1 VPDYIQTTNA
11 DANGNATLTLHQIAA
26 GLEWVIQQVGVA
38 VTPPTN
44 VVVSG
49 TIIANILRNNQLI
62 SSTNQGGRGSAGGQP
77 YYKIGP
83 NDSLVVTWVNAGAG
97 SQCIATFSY
106 SEHGAGMANANN
118 TGIV

>member
-1 VPDYIQTTNA
+1 MPDFLQTTNA
-11 DANGNATLTLHQIAA
+11 DANGNASLTLHQIAS
-26 GLEWVIQQVGVA
+26 GLEWIIQQVGVA
-38 VTPPTN
+38 VTPLTG
-44 VVVSG
+44 VLISG
-49 TIIANILRNNQLI
+49 TIIANILRNGQLI

-83 NDSLVVTWVNAGAG
+83 NDSLVVTWQNAGAG

-106 SEHGAGMANANN
+106 SEHGAGLANATN